1 MASAS
6 EETREHSLEAHTALL
21 EWVCSHGGHLNESV
35 CIAQDAQRGV
45 HVQVKADWPT
55 AVPKETRVIN
65 APLGVTMSYYN
76 AVDYSSTKGS
86 FSSHGVKLPQAFI
99 EAAGLAETMTF
110 FLMAHFLRGEQSF
123 WYPYLRTLPQPG
135 QMTTPMFFG
144 EEDVDWLQGTGIPDA
159 SVQRYLDWD
168 KQYDLSIE
176 KLEKAGFEGSEAFTW
191 DLYLW
196 AWTILTSRAFSAKVL
211 SNAVEDSD
219 LPEEGISVLLP
230 LIDLPNHRPLA
241 KVEWRAGEEDVGMIV
256 LEDVSPGQEISN
268 NYGPRNNEQLL
279 MNYGFCIPNN
289 PTDYRI
295 VKLGVASDSALGQA
309 KARRLQMFP
318 EQTANTDD
326 HYYIF
331 NVFYPLLTP
340 QGPMEHTII
349 SPALFNALTIME
361 ANDRER
367 KDIQIEESGISIQRK
382 YGNSRSTL
390 AALSQTCLEL
400 IAHILQLQESAQNLP
415 SEPANLKQIFAKI
428 YRECQMTLDKTA
440 LIITSWTLARA
451 REHERDESWEG
462 IKSLLNEHMSKIP
475 SGSLSDDIVSR
486 TKVRILERQ
495 SLIPKNGELFRLS
508 ELFRLLPKDLQ
519 VPSQKYFIGR
529 VANGPWATD
538 PQVMFALAINFLVA
552 TATSDDQELR
562 PLLSPRLIRWV
573 ELLVNEY
580 PLPVKGANESVSAA
594 QQLLQALSKDR
605 DGFLQLA
612 EQDSVT
618 WLPSASKWL
627 SPEWLQ
633 WACIVGDAERVLIPV
648 EPLQVLVTEEPT
660 MAKQAVLYVPQL

>member
-6 EETREHSLEAHTALL
+6 EETREHSLEAHIALL
-21 EWVCSHGGHLNESV
+21 EWVRSHGGHLNESV

-45 HVQVKADWPT
+45 HVQVRADWPT

-65 APLGVTMSYYN
+65 TPLGVTMSYFN

-99 EAAGLAETMTF
+99 EAAGLAETMIF

-135 QMTTPMFFG
+135 QMTTPMFFE

-159 SVQRYLDWD
+159 SVQRYMDWD
-168 KQYDLSIE
+168 KQYDSSIE

-256 LEDVSPGQEISN
+256 LEDASPGQEISN

-318 EQTANTDD
+318 EQAANTDD

-331 NVFYPLLTP
+331 NVFYPFLTP

-367 KDIQIEESGISIQRK
+367 KDIQIEESGISIQRN

-495 SLIPKNGELFRLS
+495 SLIPKDGELFRLT

-552 TATSDDQELR
+552 TATSDDQDLR

-580 PLPVKGANESVSAA
+580 PLPVGGADESVSAA

-612 EQDSVT
+612 EQDGVT

>member
-1 MASAS
+1 MASPPEAIKKDP
-6 EETREHSLEAHTALL
+6 LEAHTHLL
-21 EWVCSHGGHLNESV
+21 EWVCSQGGHINDSV
-35 CIAQDAQRGV
+35 CIAHDDQRGV
-45 HVQVKADWPT
+45 HLQVKADWPT
-55 AVPKETRVIN
+55 TVPKETRVIN
-65 APLGVTMSYYN
+65 APLGVTMSYFN
-76 AVDYSSTKGS
+76 AVDYSSAKGS

-99 EAAGLAETMTF
+99 DDVGLAETMTF
-110 FLMAHFLRGEQSF
+110 FLIAHFLRGEQSF
-123 WYPYLRTLPQPG
+123 WYPYLQTLPQPG
-135 QMTTPMFFG
+135 QMTTPLFFG

-159 SVQRYLDWD
+159 SVSRYRDWD

-176 KLEKAGFEGSEAFTW
+176 KLEQAGFEGFEAFTW

-211 SNAVEDSD
+211 SSAVEDAD

-241 KVEWRAGEEDVGMIV
+241 KVEWRAGEEDVGMII
-256 LEDVSPGQEISN
+256 LEDASPGQEISN

-279 MNYGFCIPNN
+279 MNYGFTITNN

-295 VKLGVASDSALGQA
+295 VKLGVAPDSALGEA
-309 KARRLQMFP
+309 KARQIQMFP
-318 EQTANTDD
+318 QIAAKTDD

-331 NVFYPLLTP
+331 NVSYPLLAP
-340 QGPMEHTII
+340 QGPMEHAII
-349 SPALFNALTIME
+349 SPALLNALTIME

-367 KDIQIEESGISIQRK
+367 KKILIEETSISIQET
-382 YGNSRSTL
+382 YGTSRSTL

-400 IAHILQLQESAQNLP
+400 IAHILQLQASAQDLP

-428 YRECQMTLDKTA
+428 YREGQITIDKTA
-440 LIITSWTLARA
+440 LIIASWTIARA

-462 IKSLLNEHMSKIP
+462 TKALLNEHISKIP
-475 SGSLSDDIVSR
+475 PGTFSDEILSR
-486 TKVRILERQ
+486 TKVRIIERQ
-495 SLIPKNGELFRLS
+495 SLIPKNGELFRLA

-529 VANGPWATD
+529 VANGPWSTD

-552 TATSDDQELR
+552 TATTEDQEVQ
-562 PLLSPRLIRWV
+562 PLLSSRLTQWV
-573 ELLVNEY
+573 EFLINVY
-580 PLPVKGANESVSAA
+580 PLPTGGADERVSAA

-612 EQDSVT
+612 EQDGVT

-627 SPEWLQ
+627 SPDWLQ

-648 EPLQVLVTEEPT
+648 EPLQVLVTDEPT